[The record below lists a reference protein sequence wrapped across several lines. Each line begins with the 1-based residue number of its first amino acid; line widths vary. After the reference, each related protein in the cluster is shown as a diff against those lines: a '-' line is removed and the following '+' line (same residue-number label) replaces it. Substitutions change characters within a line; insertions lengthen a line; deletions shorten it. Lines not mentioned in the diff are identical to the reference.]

1 VAFPPVASFA
11 SLPWLRPTHRS
22 KVVKEVEEQALV
34 GVVAVDIEER
44 ANALIKQL
52 EDVNHHGVRMY
63 SFSCF

>member
-1 VAFPPVASFA
+1 M
-11 SLPWLRPTHRS
+11 
-22 KVVKEVEEQALV
+22 KEVEEQALV